1 MALRQSL
8 VGLTRRFGLVSLAP
22 FQSIRTIATT
32 PARTAAKPNEEQED
46 TMMPS
51 MMAPPMQLSKDLS
64 TSLEPYAGR
73 SLAITGNPSGAYR
86 RLNAILNQN
95 NVKRELRANTNYE
108 KPNVARR
115 RINIQRNRKLF
126 GAMIRKKVA
135 LIMQMK
141 QRGM

>member
-1 MALRQSL
+1 MP
-8 VGLTRRFGLVSLAP
+8 FAP
-22 FQSIRTIATT
+22 FQSIRTITTT
-32 PARTAAKPNEEQED
+32 PTRAVTQSNEPQED
-46 TMMPS
+46 NILPS
-51 MMAPPMQLSKDLS
+51 TMAPPMQLSKDLS
-64 TSLEPYAGR
+64 TSLEPYSGR
-73 SLAITGNPSGAYR
+73 SLAISGNPSGAYR